1 MKTGRKLKFETVED
15 LEEKIEAYFDKM
27 EVEKRPLTISGLAV
41 ELDCDRVTLL
51 NYEKDGA
58 AFFSTIKKA
67 KQKIENYAEEKLFN
81 GRNVA
86 GVIFN
91 LKNNYSNWK
100 DRQETDITSKGETI
114 TGINYVR
121 DNDKTN

>member
-1 MKTGRKLKFETVED
+1 MKTGRHLKFKTVEE
-15 LEEKIEAYFDKM
+15 LQKKIDGYFAKM
-27 EVEKRPLTISGLAV
+27 KKEKRPLTITGLAV
-41 ELDCDRVTLL
+41 ELECDRDTLL
-51 NYEKDGA
+51 NYEKREE
-58 AFFSTIKKA
+58 FFGTIKKA